1 MRDNTVLERTHALS
15 LTVQRCRHRDVLLE
29 KRVRALGSVPSNDCA
44 IAEISGVPLIRR
56 VPVPRSARQHHLMDL
71 CWQRLA
77 RAVQRES
84 NPSGRSSPA
93 AALPSPHLPTTL
105 SNKSA
110 LGRVAKTD
118 HQRW

>member
-56 VPVPRSARQHHLMDL
+56 VPVPRSARQHHLMNL
-71 CWQRLA
+71 CWQRRAEGIQPERTIVAA
-77 RAVQRES
+77 RRPPVATPFHHALQQVCFGPCCE
-84 NPSGRSSPA
+84 NGSP
-93 AALPSPHLPTTL
+93 TMV
-105 SNKSA
+105 K
-110 LGRVAKTD
+110 
-118 HQRW
+118 